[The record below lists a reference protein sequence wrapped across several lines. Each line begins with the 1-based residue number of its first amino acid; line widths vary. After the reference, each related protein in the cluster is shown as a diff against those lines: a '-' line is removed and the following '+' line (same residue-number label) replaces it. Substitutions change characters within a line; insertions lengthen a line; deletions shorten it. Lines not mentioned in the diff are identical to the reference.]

1 MMVDLD
7 EEDDWAT
14 QDELENN
21 DEDRYCKL
29 WTVCVFRFHRLY
41 ESSTSF
47 FNSWNVVSQFPYY
60 VVFIILILFGTESLI
75 SLDVLY
81 ITATL
86 WQVKVH

>member
-29 WTVCVFRFHRLY
+29 WTICVFRFHRLY

-47 FNSWNVVSQFPYY
+47 
-60 VVFIILILFGTESLI
+60 
-75 SLDVLY
+75 
-81 ITATL
+81 
-86 WQVKVH
+86 

>member
-29 WTVCVFRFHRLY
+29 
-41 ESSTSF
+41 
-47 FNSWNVVSQFPYY
+47 
-60 VVFIILILFGTESLI
+60 
-75 SLDVLY
+75 
-81 ITATL
+81 
-86 WQVKVH
+86 